1 MAVPVSESGCM
12 PQIAAARE
20 EAAVVLASLGSTAA
34 GLTTAAAARQRGLHG
49 PNSVAEHRRSGAV
62 RLLGRAIM
70 NPLVLLLGALAG
82 LSFLGGDPAAGGMML
97 VLLGIG
103 VGLRFGQESRADAA
117 VETLRGMIRIHA
129 TVLRDGTARELPIA
143 DLVPGDMV
151 LLAAGD
157 MIPADL
163 RLVAG
168 TGLHLA
174 QAVLTGESFPVEK
187 VATTDTATGRP
198 PLELHNICWLGT
210 SVESGTGRGVVVATG
225 RATLLGRMSAALE
238 PAEPPTAFDVG
249 MARFTW
255 LIIALIA
262 VLVPLIFLV
271 NVATRGDWA
280 GAALFALAVA
290 VGLTPE
296 MLPMIVAVCLSRG
309 ALAMARRRSIVKH
322 VDSIQN
328 LGAMD
333 VLCTDKT
340 GTLTLDRIILERH
353 CDVRLRDDPEV
364 LALAWLNSHF
374 QTGLRSVMDRAIL
387 EHERSRQPV
396 TSSSPRSPSTS
407 CAA

>member
-157 MIPADL
+157 MIPA
-163 RLVAG
+163 
-168 TGLHLA
+168 
-174 QAVLTGESFPVEK
+174 
-187 VATTDTATGRP
+187 TDTATGRP